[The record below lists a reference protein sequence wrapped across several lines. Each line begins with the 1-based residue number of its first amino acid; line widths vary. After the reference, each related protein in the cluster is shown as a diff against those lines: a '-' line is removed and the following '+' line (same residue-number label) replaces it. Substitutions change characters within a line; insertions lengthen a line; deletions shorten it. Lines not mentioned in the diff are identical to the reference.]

1 MMPRPPSVP
10 NLISTANATASPS
23 ATNPSR
29 DRSAGFCR
37 PLAKIRLR
45 FQPGGGEVVL
55 EHLADHFLE
64 GDLRPPAQPG
74 PRLRGV
80 APQVG
85 NFRGTEVRLV
95 DLDVV
100 LPVEAD
106 QPEGERDELQ
116 DRPLDP
122 GGDDVI
128 IGPVLLQHHP
138 HRFDVVFGVA
148 PIALGIEISEPESC
162 GALGEDGG
170 DTTGDLARHEVLA
183 ATPRLVIEE
192 DAAAGGHVVG
202 LAVIDRRPVRLDRG
216 HAITAARMKWWLL
229 VLR

>member
-1 MMPRPPSVP
+1 MMPRHPSVP

-37 PLAKIRLR
+37 PLAKVRLG

-64 GDLRPPAQPG
+64 GDLRSPAQPG
-74 PRLRGV
+74 PRLAGV
-80 APQVG
+80 APHVG

-106 QPEGERDELQ
+106 QPEDALHELQ
-116 DRPLDP
+116 DHPLDS
-122 GGDDVI
+122 GGADVI
-128 IGPVLLQHHP
+128 IWPVLLQHHP
-138 HRFDVVFGVA
+138 HRFDIVFYMA
-148 PIALGIEISEPESC
+148 P
-162 GALGEDGG
+162 
-170 DTTGDLARHEVLA
+170 
-183 ATPRLVIEE
+183 
-192 DAAAGGHVVG
+192 
-202 LAVIDRRPVRLDRG
+202 
-216 HAITAARMKWWLL
+216 
-229 VLR
+229 